1 MHLAHDRGVAMD
13 NYNMRIT
20 SAEVVPTINLMS
32 HLRAKDHQSLP
43 KRLEIEGQQFDKIV
57 ADIIYTQ
64 RAFVQ
69 AIKAKGSNLDIY
81 V

>member
-1 MHLAHDRGVAMD
+1 
-13 NYNMRIT
+13 MRIT

-32 HLRAKDHQSLP
+32 DLRARDHQSLP

-57 ADIIYTQ
+57 SDIIYTQ